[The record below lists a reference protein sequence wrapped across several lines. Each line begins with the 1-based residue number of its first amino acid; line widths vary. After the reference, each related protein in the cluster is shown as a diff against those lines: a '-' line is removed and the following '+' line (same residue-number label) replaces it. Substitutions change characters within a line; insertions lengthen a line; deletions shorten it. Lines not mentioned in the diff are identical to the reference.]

1 MNPDIECCSI
11 IFPFNSLSS
20 NKTFLASCANIDSI
34 LQWKDLKIDQNSSVL
49 LNPTSNLELF
59 VNRPEYYS
67 IDKMHNI
74 KIPNKNKS
82 MSLFP
87 INVFSLNK
95 YFDDLQHL
103 LSYIENNFH
112 IIAITETKIT
122 KQVSLSNNLNLNNF
136 FHEFTPM
143 ETSAGDTL
151 PCIVNHISYK
161 YYNDLNIYN
170 KNELELCLMKSST
183 LKNQMLLWESLSD
196 IPLWI
201 LLFLIAIS

>member
-1 MNPDIECCSI
+1 MFS
-11 IFPFNSLSS
+11 
-20 NKTFLASCANIDSI
+20 
-34 LQWKDLKIDQNSSVL
+34 
-49 LNPTSNLELF
+49 
-59 VNRPEYYS
+59 EYYS

-103 LSYIENNFH
+103 LSYTENNFH

-136 FHEFTPM
+136 FYEFIPM
-143 ETSAGDTL
+143 ETSAGGTL
-151 PCIVNHISYK
+151 LCIVNHISYK
-161 YYNDLNIYN
+161 
-170 KNELELCLMKSST
+170 
-183 LKNQMLLWESLSD
+183 
-196 IPLWI
+196 
-201 LLFLIAIS
+201 